1 MRREGLMSRRAKTR
15 RFFRHG
21 ELPLVVLAMLAD
33 RPMHGYE
40 LMSELS
46 RLFGPR
52 YRPSPGSVYPALE
65 ALEAERLLE
74 GETQDGRN
82 TYRVSDAGVEALE
95 KRVDDLAALELRT
108 GVRVRPTESLE
119 SVLAEFRARLSP
131 LSGRVDVAE
140 MKPILDRAAVE
151 IESQFQLATQEEK
164 S

>member
-1 MRREGLMSRRAKTR
+1 MSR

-21 ELPLVVLAMLAD
+21 ELPLVVLAMLAE

-65 ALEAERLLE
+65 ALEAEQLLS
-74 GETQDGRN
+74 GKADSGRTIYKATADGVRTLETR
-82 TYRVSDAGVEALE
+82 A
-95 KRVDDLAALELRT
+95 DDLATLELRT
-108 GVRVRPTESLE
+108 GVCVQGTESLDGA
-119 SVLAEFRARLSP
+119 LARFKARLSP
-131 LSGRVDVAE
+131 LSGRVDLTTVE
-140 MKPILDRAAVE
+140 FILERAAID
-151 IESQFQLATQEEK
+151 IEAQPRSTTQEAR

>member
-1 MRREGLMSRRAKTR
+1 MSR

-74 GETQDGRN
+74 GETETGRN
-82 TYRVSDAGVEALE
+82 TYRATAAGLEALE
-95 KRVDDLAALELRT
+95 QRVDDLAALELRT
-108 GVRVRPTESLE
+108 GARVRPSESLE
-119 SVLAEFRARLSP
+119 SVLARFRARLSP
-131 LSGRVDVAE
+131 LSGRVDVAVVE
-140 MKPILDRAAVE
+140 PILDRAAAE
-151 IESQFQLATQEEK
+151 IESQYRLITQEEK

>member
-1 MRREGLMSRRAKTR
+1 MSRSR

-74 GETQDGRN
+74 GETEAGRN
-82 TYRVSDAGVEALE
+82 TYRVTEAGLEALE
-95 KRVDDLAALELRT
+95 RRIDDLAALELRT
-108 GVRVRPTESLE
+108 GVRVRPAESLD
-119 SVLAEFRARLSP
+119 SVLARFRARLSP
-131 LSGRVDVAE
+131 LSGRVDVAAME
-140 MKPILDRAAVE
+140 PVLDRAAAE
-151 IESQFQLATQEEK
+151 IEGQYRLTTKEEK

>member
-1 MRREGLMSRRAKTR
+1 MSR

-21 ELPLVVLAMLAD
+21 ELPLVVLAILAD

-65 ALEAERLLE
+65 ALEAEHLLE
-74 GETQDGRN
+74 GETEAGRT
-82 TYRVSDAGVEALE
+82 TYRATDVGQEALE

-108 GVRVRPTESLE
+108 GVRVGSEDSLDA
-119 SVLAEFRARLSP
+119 VLSRLRARLRP
-131 LSGRVDVAE
+131 HSGRVDLAAVEA
-140 MKPILDRAAVE
+140 ILDRAAAE
-151 IESQFQLATQEEK
+151 IEKHDRLTTEGAK
-164 S
+164 L

>member
-1 MRREGLMSRRAKTR
+1 MSRR

-21 ELPLVVLAMLAD
+21 ELPLVVLALLAE

-65 ALEAERLLE
+65 ALEAELLLE
-74 GETQDGRN
+74 GEA
-82 TYRVSDAGVEALE
+82 DAGRTTYQVTEAGAEALE

-108 GVRVRPTESLE
+108 GVLVGPTESLE
-119 SVLAEFRARLSP
+119 SVLARFKARLAP
-131 LSGRVDVAE
+131 LSGRVDVAAVA
-140 MKPILDRAAVE
+140 PVLNRAAAE
-151 IESQFQLATQEEK
+151 IESQQRLPTEEAR

>member
-1 MRREGLMSRRAKTR
+1 LSR

-74 GETQDGRN
+74 GETESGRN
-82 TYRVSDAGVEALE
+82 TYRATEAGLEALE
-95 KRVDDLAALELRT
+95 KRVDGLAGLELRT

-119 SVLAEFRARLSP
+119 SALARFRARLIP
-131 LSGRVDVAE
+131 LSGRVDVAAME
-140 MKPILDRAAVE
+140 RVLDRAAAE
-151 IESQFQLATQEEK
+151 IESQCRLTTQEEK

>member
-1 MRREGLMSRRAKTR
+1 MSR

-21 ELPLVVLAMLAD
+21 ELPLVVLALLAE

-65 ALEAERLLE
+65 ALEAERLLS
-74 GETQDGRN
+74 GEADSGRT
-82 TYRVSDAGVEALE
+82 TYRTTADGAEALE
-95 KRVDDLAALELRT
+95 TRADDLAALEFRT
-108 GVRVRPTESLE
+108 GVRVRGADSLD
-119 SVLAEFRARLSP
+119 AAIARFKARLSP
-131 LSGRVDVAE
+131 LSGRIDMALVE
-140 MKPILDRAAVE
+140 SILERAATE
-151 IESQFQLATQEEK
+151 IENQYRSTTLEARR

>member
-1 MRREGLMSRRAKTR
+1 MSRR

-65 ALEAERLLE
+65 ALEAEGLLA
-74 GETQDGRN
+74 GETEDGRN
-82 TYRVSDAGVEALE
+82 TYRVTDTGVEALE
-95 KRVDDLAALELRT
+95 SRLDDLAALELRT
-108 GVRVRPTESLE
+108 GVRVRPAESLE
-119 SVLAEFRARLSP
+119 SVLAGFRARLSP
-131 LSGRVDVAE
+131 LSGRVDVAA
-140 MKPILDRAAVE
+140 MKPILERAAAE
-151 IESQFQLATQEEK
+151 IESQYRLTTQEEK

>member
-1 MRREGLMSRRAKTR
+1 MSR

-21 ELPLVVLAMLAD
+21 ELPLVVLALLAD

-52 YRPSPGSVYPALE
+52 YRASPGSVYPALE

-74 GETQDGRN
+74 SEAKSSRN
-82 TYRVSDAGVEALE
+82 TYRTTDAGNEALE
-95 KRVDDLAALELRT
+95 ERVDDLAALELRT
-108 GVRVRPTESLE
+108 GVRVRPAESLE
-119 SVLAEFRARLSP
+119 AVLGRLRARLRP
-131 LSGRVDVAE
+131 LSGHVDVAGAE
-140 MKPILDRAAVE
+140 AVLDRAATE
-151 IESQFQLATQEEK
+151 IESQYRFTTKEAK

>member
-1 MRREGLMSRRAKTR
+1 MSRR

-65 ALEAERLLE
+65 ALEAEGLLA
-74 GETQDGRN
+74 GEAETGRN
-82 TYRVSDAGVEALE
+82 TYRATAAGLEALE

-108 GVRVRPTESLE
+108 GVQVQPSADSLE
-119 SVLAEFRARLSP
+119 SVLARFRARLGP
-131 LSGRVDVAE
+131 LSGRVDLAE
-140 MKPILDRAAVE
+140 VEPILDRAAAE
-151 IESQFQLATQEEK
+151 IESQFPLITQEAK
-164 S
+164 P

>member
-1 MRREGLMSRRAKTR
+1 MSRRSTTR

-21 ELPLVVLAMLAD
+21 ELPLVVLALLAD

-74 GETQDGRN
+74 GETEAGRN
-82 TYRVSDAGVEALE
+82 TYRATEAGVEELE
-95 KRVDDLAALELRT
+95 KRIDDLAALELRT
-108 GVRVRPTESLE
+108 GVRVRPAESLE
-119 SVLAEFRARLSP
+119 PVLARFKARLGP
-131 LSGRVDVAE
+131 LSGRVDAE
-140 MKPILDRAAVE
+140 EIESVLDRAAAE
-151 IESQFQLATQEEK
+151 IESQYRLTTQEEK
-164 S
+164 T

>member
-1 MRREGLMSRRAKTR
+1 VSR

-21 ELPLVVLAMLAD
+21 ELPLLVLAMLAD

-65 ALEAERLLE
+65 ALEAEHLLE
-74 GETQDGRN
+74 GETKDGRN
-82 TYRVSDAGVEALE
+82 TYRVTDAGVEALE

-108 GVRVRPTESLE
+108 GVRVRPAESLE
-119 SVLAEFRARLSP
+119 SVLAGFRARLSP
-131 LSGRVDVAE
+131 LSGRVDVAA
-140 MKPILDRAAVE
+140 MKPILDRAAAE
-151 IESQFQLATQEEK
+151 IESRHRLTTEEEK

>member
-1 MRREGLMSRRAKTR
+1 MSR

-21 ELPLVVLAMLAD
+21 ELPLVVLAILAD

-74 GETQDGRN
+74 GELEADRN
-82 TYRVSDAGVEALE
+82 IYRATEEGIEALE

-108 GVRVRPTESLE
+108 GVRVRSAASLDG
-119 SVLAEFRARLSP
+119 VLARFRARLSP
-131 LSGRVDVAE
+131 LAGRIDAAALEPV
-140 MKPILDRAAVE
+140 LDRAAAE
-151 IESQFQLATQEEK
+151 IESEHLLTTQEET